1 VSQALETRHQ
11 SLAGRISDALD
22 ALARVVGCSMRAGRS
37 VMKTRRIQPWLPWVI
52 AAVAALWFNVSVS
65 GRVLDDRS

>member
-1 VSQALETRHQ
+1 
-11 SLAGRISDALD
+11 
-22 ALARVVGCSMRAGRS
+22 
-37 VMKTRRIQPWLPWVI
+37 MKTRRIQPWLPWVI